1 MSFLQGKPDFSF
13 GKFTVSWKDAV
24 NRVLVAGES
33 CLVRNII
40 PVFMQSLDSYAERNG
55 CLFVAPGLDKPFR
68 GNEDKLKYLGKYFA
82 DYYGCISLSDDE
94 EKAVLRELSGSLILL
109 ITPSTFSW
117 SGWIFGSSAASIAKT
132 LWRRA
137 HIYSFAAFA
146 VLPESDEYFGELLDL
161 CDAFNRFRLCTDAK
175 DVQVRVGSQDKPLW
189 NIIRHLPISFLQV
202 DNVFFLF

>member
-1 MSFLQGKPDFSF
+1 MSVLQERPDFSL

-24 NRVLVAGES
+24 NRVLVFGES
-33 CLVRNII
+33 CLVRNVV
-40 PVFMQSLDSYAERNG
+40 PVFIESLDSYAERNG
-55 CLFVAPGLDKPFR
+55 CLLVAPGLHKPFR

-94 EKAVLRELSGSLILL
+94 KEAVLRQLNGSLILL

-117 SGWIFGSSAASIAKT
+117 PGWIFGSSAASIAKT

-137 HIYSFAAFA
+137 HIYLFAAFA

-161 CDAFNRFRLCTDAK
+161 CDAFNRFRLCTDEK
-175 DVQVRVGSQDKPLW
+175 CVQAQGDNQDKPSW
-189 NIIRHLPISFLQV
+189 NVVRHLPVSFLQA